1 MAQGAWSA
9 ESTVWSGNSNLWSND
24 TYADSVALAMVS
36 NMPHR
41 HLSYWSN
48 YSGAWNSLTA
58 QTEEWGY
65 IPSIAVPR
73 TATLA
78 ANTSMSTL
86 GGFSLVAEAVLA
98 LSAGQTSAANA
109 VYPSAITLA
118 VTDDISSTGNK
129 LYVESITFANT
140 LNIPLPGTTTWDLET
155 ATWTSTTGIWG
166 YTPTVTLSVAADITQ
181 VMLNSLNAEDIEKIA
196 SALMPTDLGVSATVT
211 VAIPVSGTLANEQ
224 DMKFNINFEELATL
238 AATSGI
244 SSDNSFLWND
254 ITEDTGSTWTKVS
267 DPDE

>member
-1 MAQGAWSA
+1 MAQSTWSA
-9 ESTVWSGNSNLWSND
+9 ESTVWSGNSSLWSND

-41 HLSYWSN
+41 HLSTWTT
-48 YSGAWNSLTA
+48 YSGAWNSLA
-58 QTEEWGY
+58 SQTEEWGY

-78 ANTSMSTL
+78 ANASMSSIS
-86 GGFSLVAEAVLA
+86 GFSLVANAVLA

-109 VYPSAITLA
+109 IY
-118 VTDDISSTGNK
+118 ISSVTLGSTQTTSSIGNK
-129 LYVESITFANT
+129 LYVDSITFANT
-140 LNIPLPGTTTWDLET
+140 LNFPLAGTTTWDLET
-155 ATWTSTTGIWG
+155 ATWASTSSSWG
-166 YTPTVTLSVAADITQ
+166 YTPPVTLAVSANITQ
-181 VMLNSLNAEDIEKIA
+181 VMLSSLNAEDVEKIA

-211 VAIPVSGTLANEQ
+211 IAVPVSGILANEQ

-238 AATSGI
+238 AALTGT

-254 ITEDTGSTWTKVS
+254 VTEDTGTTWTKVS

>member
-48 YSGAWNSLTA
+48 YSGAWNSFAA

-118 VTDDISSTGNK
+118 VTDDISSIGNK

-254 ITEDTGSTWTKVS
+254 IAEDTGSTWTKVS